1 MSSSEESAF
10 WTILSYLIAGLLF
23 WCGIGLLVDH
33 FLKTN
38 FFVLIGMAIGLGSSL
53 YLIWVRFIRI
63 DSNK

>member
-1 MSSSEESAF
+1 MSSSEEGAF
-10 WTILSYLIAGLLF
+10 WTILSYLIAGLIL

-33 FLKTN
+33 FLKTT

-63 DSNK
+63 AK